1 MAREFKWSNP
11 NKRAKKYAEDRKA
24 KVHTKG
30 PKEGK
35 PLTDYEAGMRS
46 GYLQCRT
53 DSASMFKYVE
63 AIKAGKSKSEAAK
76 AAKAKWAKKAS

>member
-1 MAREFKWSNP
+1 MARVIKWSNP
-11 NKRAKKYAEDRKA
+11 NKRARKYADDRKA

-35 PLTDYEAGMRS
+35 PLSDFESGIRT

-63 AIKAGKSKSEAAK
+63 AIKSGKSKKEAAK
-76 AAKAKWAKKAS
+76 AATTKWSKKAA